1 MSTYNINYNFERCT
15 DKGSDKTFVNDGSMW
30 CHVKAEAV
38 NGCTFKEEDTD
49 CKIEMFY
56 NNRWMPIYMN
66 LKKVTPDE
74 DQLILNG
81 EKSGIT
87 SDGTFLHISFAF
99 TSRYMGDAD
108 CYVKASLGTPKPV
121 PTLNVT
127 NNVAHTTYK
136 KRTSGSNTVITL
148 ICDTGYTFDGVPTV
162 TYGGDPDDPFAEA
175 STADMTV
182 SGDIATFSLA
192 TDSYGG
198 SATLNGNTKPK
209 PVKPVSVTNNVS
221 HTTYKTEVQGINTK
235 ITLTCDGGYTFEG
248 VPRITYGQSEHAYM
262 TVSGNV
268 ATFTLATVSYNGVAI
283 LEGKTKTV
291 VVINNVAH
299 TTYKK
304 EVQGKNTVITLTC
317 DDGYTFDG
325 VPRITYGQSV
335 HTDMTVS
342 GNVATFSLA
351 TDSYGGSCILEGK
364 TRAVAPPV
372 QPVSV
377 TNNVAHTTYQKEVQ
391 GDNTVITLTCDSGYT
406 FDGTPTVTY
415 GADPE
420 DPFAEGTTEN
430 MTVSG
435 NVATFTLAT
444 ASYGGFAKLDG
455 NTKEVIPEL
464 QNNISGATYTTEE
477 DPFTEVT
484 TVTITCNDGLV
495 FDGVPTVKYVKTS
508 GQQTILAATLNETNT
523 VATAEISDLKYI
535 VSLDGNTKTK
545 PVVPTEPTV
554 TNNVPDSTESHT
566 ADGHSVTVNL
576 SSNNVMLNVSCAYVA
591 TDGSSKNVP
600 VTVKV
605 VVKPL
610 VDSSNVTSNASVTL
624 PDVDFNSPVV
634 ISGESKKALRIDY
647 YLSGCSTATQ
657 PTYCFVGEPIT
668 FTLNADS
675 GNEFDEPDK
684 CKLIG
689 YSVFAPVY
697 TSPMEISEDK
707 LTATG
712 TITPTVGTSQRD
724 DFYIEVHGVANPQS
738 TPTKKYGFI
747 NAYVLNE
754 KNLEDFANAR
764 FVPYTGEVG
773 STKEDPISYDLGD
786 YINRVKRFFFQVDKG
801 SSSKL
806 MCGNFMVDTTVYNLT
821 SDSKVLSFGSV
832 EIPNVTQSTADYDT
846 ELNMF
851 VPFIGLESLP
861 VDLIGHTVSLEL
873 RVNLLGGGGVY
884 VMTCDDR
891 IVWTKEVEPCSD
903 VLFRTQKQQIQVIG
917 GSKFDSTYLM
927 GLTPYIVLQK
937 KTITSTGVE
946 TPSSRLTK
954 VKDVSGF
961 TKMVNV
967 KFADTTN
974 MLTDD
979 VNTIINILRN
989 GFTL

>member
-1 MSTYNINYNFERCT
+1 MAATYNINYTFERCT
-15 DKGSDKTFVNDGSMW
+15 DAGSDKTYYNDGQTW
-30 CHVKAEAV
+30 CHIKAEAV
-38 NGCTFKEEDTD
+38 NGCTFVENDSA
-49 CKIEMFY
+49 CRIEMFY
-56 NNRWMPIYMN
+56 NDRWVSVYMN
-66 LKKVTPDE
+66 LTKVSPEE
-74 DQLILNG
+74 DQLVING

-87 SDGTFLHISFAF
+87 SDGTFLHRRFSFP
-99 TSRYMGDAD
+99 SGYNGNAD
-108 CYVKASLGTPKPV
+108 CYVKASGGSPAPV

-136 KRTSGSNTVITL
+136 TKTSGS
-148 ICDTGYTFDGVPTV
+148 
-162 TYGGDPDDPFAEA
+162 
-175 STADMTV
+175 
-182 SGDIATFSLA
+182 
-192 TDSYGG
+192 
-198 SATLNGNTKPK
+198 
-209 PVKPVSVTNNVS
+209 
-221 HTTYKTEVQGINTK
+221 
-235 ITLTCDGGYTFEG
+235 
-248 VPRITYGQSEHAYM
+248 
-262 TVSGNV
+262 
-268 ATFTLATVSYNGVAI
+268 
-283 LEGKTKTV
+283 
-291 VVINNVAH
+291 
-299 TTYKK
+299 
-304 EVQGKNTVITLTC
+304 NTVITLTC
-317 DDGYTFDG
+317 DDGFTFDG
-325 VPRITYGQSV
+325 V
-335 HTDMTVS
+335 
-342 GNVATFSLA
+342 
-351 TDSYGGSCILEGK
+351 
-364 TRAVAPPV
+364 
-372 QPVSV
+372 
-377 TNNVAHTTYQKEVQ
+377 
-391 GDNTVITLTCDSGYT
+391 
-406 FDGTPTVTY
+406 PTVTY

-420 DPFAEGTTEN
+420 DPFADSTTEN
-430 MTVSG
+430 MHVSG
-435 NVATFTLAT
+435 NIATFSLAT
-444 ASYGGFAKLDG
+444 DSYGGYATLNG
-455 NTKEVIPEL
+455 NTKEVIPEP
-464 QNNISGATYTTEE
+464 QNNISGTTYTAEQ
-477 DPFTEVT
+477 DPFTEST

-495 FDGVPTVKYVKTS
+495 FDGVPTVKYVNTT
-508 GQQTILAATLNETNT
+508 GQQTTVSTTVNETNT
-523 VATAEISDLKYI
+523 VATAEISDLRYI

-545 PVVPTEPTV
+545 PVAPTEPTV

-566 ADGHSVTVNL
+566 VDGHSVTVNL
-576 SSNNVMLNVSCAYVA
+576 SSSKVMLNVSCAYVA

-600 VTVKV
+600 VTVNV
-605 VVKPL
+605 VVNE
-610 VDSSNVTSNASVTL
+610 VADQNNVSSNASVTL

-634 ISGESKKALRIDY
+634 ISGESKQAMRIDY
-647 YLSGCSTATQ
+647 NLSGCTPVAQ
-657 PTYCFVGEPIT
+657 PRYCFVGEPLTI
-668 FTLNADS
+668 TLNADS
-675 GNEFDEPDK
+675 GNVFDEPDK
-684 CKLIG
+684 CKITG
-689 YSVFAPVY
+689 YSTFAPQYIV
-697 TSPMEISEDK
+697 PMTISEDK

-712 TITPTVGTSQRD
+712 TITPTVGSSDRD
-724 DFYIEVHGVANPQS
+724 DWYIIVDGVAHPQS

-754 KNLEDFANAR
+754 KNLEDFATAR
-764 FVPYTGEVG
+764 FVQYTGDIG

-806 MCGNFMVDTTVYNLT
+806 MCGNFMVDTTVYNLA

-846 ELNMF
+846 ELNLF

-861 VDLIGHTVSLEL
+861 VDLIGSTVSLEL

-946 TPSSRLTK
+946 TASSRLTK

>member
-1 MSTYNINYNFERCT
+1 MASTYNINYNFERCT
-15 DKGSDKTFVNDGSMW
+15 DKGSDKTFYTDGATW

-38 NGCTFKEEDTD
+38 NGCTFVEEDAA
-49 CKIEMFY
+49 CRIELFY
-56 NNRWMPIYMN
+56 NDRWVTVYMN

-74 DQLILNG
+74 DQLIING

-87 SDGTFLHISFAF
+87 SDGTFLHRRF
-99 TSRYMGDAD
+99 TFPDGYRGDAD
-108 CYVKASLGTPKPV
+108 CYVKASGGSPAPV

-136 KRTSGSNTVITL
+136 TKTSGS
-148 ICDTGYTFDGVPTV
+148 
-162 TYGGDPDDPFAEA
+162 
-175 STADMTV
+175 
-182 SGDIATFSLA
+182 
-192 TDSYGG
+192 
-198 SATLNGNTKPK
+198 
-209 PVKPVSVTNNVS
+209 
-221 HTTYKTEVQGINTK
+221 
-235 ITLTCDGGYTFEG
+235 
-248 VPRITYGQSEHAYM
+248 
-262 TVSGNV
+262 
-268 ATFTLATVSYNGVAI
+268 
-283 LEGKTKTV
+283 
-291 VVINNVAH
+291 
-299 TTYKK
+299 
-304 EVQGKNTVITLTC
+304 NTVITLTC
-317 DDGYTFDG
+317 DDGFNFDG
-325 VPRITYGQSV
+325 V
-335 HTDMTVS
+335 
-342 GNVATFSLA
+342 
-351 TDSYGGSCILEGK
+351 
-364 TRAVAPPV
+364 
-372 QPVSV
+372 
-377 TNNVAHTTYQKEVQ
+377 
-391 GDNTVITLTCDSGYT
+391 
-406 FDGTPTVTY
+406 PTVTY

-420 DPFAEGTTEN
+420 DPFSEGTTEN

-444 ASYGGFAKLDG
+444 ASYGGYATLDG
-455 NTKEVIPEL
+455 RTKEVIPEP
-464 QNNISGATYTTEE
+464 QNNISGTTYTAEQ
-477 DPFTEVT
+477 DPFTEST

-495 FDGVPTVKYVKTS
+495 FDGVPTVKYVNTS
-508 GQQTILAATLNETNT
+508 GQQTTVSTTVNETNT

-545 PVVPTEPTV
+545 PVAPTEPTV
-554 TNNVPDSTESHT
+554 NNNVPDSTESHT
-566 ADGHSVTVNL
+566 VDGHSVTVNL
-576 SSNNVMLNVSCAYVA
+576 SSSKVMLNVSCAYVS
-591 TDGSSKNVP
+591 TDGSSKNAP
-600 VTVKV
+600 VTVNV
-605 VVKPL
+605 VVDEVK
-610 VDSSNVTSNASVTL
+610 DQNNVTSNASVTL

-634 ISGESKKALRIDY
+634 ISGESKQAMRIDY
-647 YLSGCSTATQ
+647 NLSGCTPVAQ
-657 PTYCFVGEPIT
+657 PTYCFVGEPLTI
-668 FTLNADS
+668 TLNADS
-675 GNEFDEPDK
+675 GNVFDEPDK
-684 CKLIG
+684 CKITG
-689 YSVFAPVY
+689 YSTFAPLYIV
-697 TSPMEISEDK
+697 PMTISDDK

-712 TITPTVGTSQRD
+712 TITPTVGSADRD
-724 DFYIEVHGVANPQS
+724 DWYIIVDGVAHPQS

-754 KNLEDFANAR
+754 KNLEDFATAR
-764 FVPYTGEVG
+764 FVQYTGDVG

-806 MCGNFMVDTTVYNLT
+806 MCGNFMVDTTVYNLA

-846 ELNMF
+846 ELSLF

-861 VDLIGHTVSLEL
+861 VDLIGSTVSLEL

-946 TPSSRLTK
+946 TASSRLTK

>member
-1 MSTYNINYNFERCT
+1 MATYNINYTFERCT
-15 DKGSDKTFVNDGSMW
+15 DSGSDKTFENDGSTR
-30 CHVKAEAV
+30 CHIKAEAV
-38 NGCTFKEEDTD
+38 NGCFFVENDAA
-49 CKIEMFY
+49 CKIDMFY
-56 NNRWMPIYMN
+56 NDRWMSIYMN
-66 LKKVTPDE
+66 LSKVSPEE
-74 DQLILNG
+74 DQLVRNG

-87 SDGTFLHISFAF
+87 SDGTFLSRRFSFPNDY
-99 TSRYMGDAD
+99 TGDAD
-108 CYVKASLGTPKPV
+108 CYVKASGGTPTPV

-136 KRTSGSNTVITL
+136 TKTSGSNTVITL
-148 ICDTGYTFDGVPTV
+148 TCDDGFTFDGVPTV
-162 TYGGDPDDPFAEA
+162 TYGDDTDDPFAE
-175 STADMTV
+175 
-182 SGDIATFSLA
+182 G
-192 TDSYGG
+192 
-198 SATLNGNTKPK
+198 
-209 PVKPVSVTNNVS
+209 
-221 HTTYKTEVQGINTK
+221 TTEN
-235 ITLTCDGGYTFEG
+235 
-248 VPRITYGQSEHAYM
+248 M

-268 ATFTLATVSYNGVAI
+268 ATFTLATA
-283 LEGKTKTV
+283 
-291 VVINNVAH
+291 
-299 TTYKK
+299 
-304 EVQGKNTVITLTC
+304 
-317 DDGYTFDG
+317 
-325 VPRITYGQSV
+325 
-335 HTDMTVS
+335 
-342 GNVATFSLA
+342 
-351 TDSYGGSCILEGK
+351 SYGGSATLDGNTK
-364 TRAVAPPV
+364 AVAPPV

-391 GDNTVITLTCDSGYT
+391 GDNTEITLTCDSGYT

-420 DPFAEGTTEN
+420 DPFSDVTTAN

-455 NTKEVIPEL
+455 NTKEVIPE
-464 QNNISGATYTTEE
+464 
-477 DPFTEVT
+477 
-484 TVTITCNDGLV
+484 
-495 FDGVPTVKYVKTS
+495 
-508 GQQTILAATLNETNT
+508 
-523 VATAEISDLKYI
+523 
-535 VSLDGNTKTK
+535 
-545 PVVPTEPTV
+545 PVEPTEPTV

-566 ADGHSVTVNL
+566 VDGHSVTVNL
-576 SSNNVMLNVSCAYVA
+576 SSKKVMLNVSCAYVA

-600 VTVKV
+600 VTVNV
-605 VVKPL
+605 VVDDIK
-610 VDSSNVTSNASVTL
+610 DTDNVSSNASVVL
-624 PDVDFNSPVV
+624 PDVDFNTPVV
-634 ISGESKKALRIDY
+634 ITGESKKAMRIDY
-647 YLSGCSTATQ
+647 TLSGCTPVAQ
-657 PTYCFVGEPIT
+657 PTYCFVGEPLTI
-668 FTLNADS
+668 TLNADS
-675 GNEFDEPDK
+675 GNIFDEPDK
-684 CKLIG
+684 CKLTG
-689 YSVFAPVY
+689 YSTFAPPYIV
-697 TSPMEISEDK
+697 PMTIGEDK

-712 TITPTVGTSQRD
+712 TITPTVGSADRD
-724 DFYIEVHGVANPQS
+724 DWYIIVDGVANPQS
-738 TPTKKYGFI
+738 ILTKKYGFI

-754 KNLEDFANAR
+754 QNLEDFATAR
-764 FVPYTGEVG
+764 FVPYTGDVG

-806 MCGNFMVDTTVYNLT
+806 MCGNFMVDTTVYNLA
-821 SDSKVLSFGSV
+821 SDSKVISFGSV

-846 ELNMF
+846 ELNLF

-861 VDLIGHTVSLEL
+861 VDLIGHTVALEM

-891 IVWTKEVEPCSD
+891 IVWTKEVEPCTD
-903 VLFRTQKQQIQVIG
+903 VLFRTQKQEIQVLG

-946 TPSSRLTK
+946 TASSRLTK

>member
-1 MSTYNINYNFERCT
+1 MAATYNINYTFERCT
-15 DKGSDKTFVNDGSMW
+15 DRGSDKTYYNDGKTW

-38 NGCTFKEEDTD
+38 NGCTFVENDSA

-56 NNRWMPIYMN
+56 NDRWVTIYMN
-66 LKKVTPDE
+66 LTKVSPDE
-74 DQLILNG
+74 DQLVLNG

-87 SDGTFLHISFAF
+87 SDGTFLHRRFSFPSGY
-99 TSRYMGDAD
+99 TGTAD
-108 CYVKASLGTPKPV
+108 CYVKASGGSPAPV

-136 KRTSGSNTVITL
+136 TKTSGSNTVITL
-148 ICDTGYTFDGVPTV
+148 TCDDGFTFDGVPTV

-182 SGDIATFSLA
+182 SG
-192 TDSYGG
+192 
-198 SATLNGNTKPK
+198 
-209 PVKPVSVTNNVS
+209 
-221 HTTYKTEVQGINTK
+221 
-235 ITLTCDGGYTFEG
+235 
-248 VPRITYGQSEHAYM
+248 
-262 TVSGNV
+262 
-268 ATFTLATVSYNGVAI
+268 
-283 LEGKTKTV
+283 
-291 VVINNVAH
+291 
-299 TTYKK
+299 
-304 EVQGKNTVITLTC
+304 
-317 DDGYTFDG
+317 
-325 VPRITYGQSV
+325 
-335 HTDMTVS
+335 
-342 GNVATFSLA
+342 NVATFSLA
-351 TDSYGGSCILEGK
+351 TASYGGSATLDGNTK
-364 TRAVAPPV
+364 AVAPPV

-391 GDNTVITLTCDSGYT
+391 GENTVITLTCDSGYT

-420 DPFAEGTTEN
+420 DPFSEGTTEN

-435 NVATFTLAT
+435 NVATFSLAT
-444 ASYGGFAKLDG
+444 ASYGGFATLSG
-455 NTKEVIPEL
+455 NTKEVIPEP
-464 QNNISGATYTTEE
+464 QNNITGTTYTSEE
-477 DPFTEVT
+477 DPFSEIT

-495 FDGVPTVKYVKTS
+495 FDGVPTVTYVNTS
-508 GQQTILAATLNETNT
+508 GQQTTVSTTVNDTNT

-535 VSLDGNTKTK
+535 VSLDGQTKTK
-545 PVVPTEPTV
+545 PVAPTEPTV

-566 ADGHSVTVNL
+566 VDGHSVTVNL
-576 SSNNVMLNVSCAYVA
+576 SSNKVMLNVSCAYVS
-591 TDGSSKNVP
+591 TGGESKNVP
-600 VTVKV
+600 VTVNV
-605 VVKPL
+605 VVDE
-610 VDSSNVTSNASVTL
+610 VADQNNVSSNASVTL

-634 ISGESKKALRIDY
+634 ISGESKQAMRIDY
-647 YLSGCSTATQ
+647 SLSGCTPVAQ
-657 PTYCFVGEPIT
+657 PTYCFVGEPLTI
-668 FTLNADS
+668 TLNADS
-675 GNEFDEPDK
+675 GNQFDEPDK
-684 CKLIG
+684 CKITG
-689 YSVFAPVY
+689 YSTFAPLFIV
-697 TSPMEISEDK
+697 PMTISDDK

-712 TITPTVGTSQRD
+712 TITPTVGSADRD
-724 DFYIEVHGVANPQS
+724 DWYIIVEGVANPQS
-738 TPTKKYGFI
+738 TPTKKYGLI

-754 KNLEDFANAR
+754 KNLEDFATAR
-764 FVPYTGEVG
+764 FVQYTGDVG

-786 YINRVKRFFFQVDKG
+786 YINRVKRFFFQVAKG
-801 SSSKL
+801 STSKL
-806 MCGNFMVDTTVYNLT
+806 MCGNFMVDTTVYNLD
-821 SDSKVLSFGSV
+821 SDTQVLSFGSV

-946 TPSSRLTK
+946 TASSRLTK

>member
-1 MSTYNINYNFERCT
+1 MATYNISYTFERCT
-15 DKGSDKTFVNDGSMW
+15 DVGSDKTFENDGSTW
-30 CHVKAEAV
+30 CHIKAEAV
-38 NGCTFKEEDTD
+38 NGCFFVENDAA
-49 CKIEMFY
+49 CKMDLY
-56 NNRWMPIYMN
+56 YKDRWMSVYMN
-66 LKKVTPDE
+66 LTKVSPEE
-74 DQLILNG
+74 DQLVRNG

-87 SDGTFLHISFAF
+87 SDGTFLHRRF
-99 TSRYMGDAD
+99 TFPNSYTGDAE
-108 CYVKASLGTPKPV
+108 CYVKASGGTPAPV

-136 KRTSGSNTVITL
+136 TKTSGSDTVITL
-148 ICDTGYTFDGVPTV
+148 TCDDGFTFDGVPTV
-162 TYGGDPDDPFAEA
+162 TYGGDPDDPFAE
-175 STADMTV
+175 STTA
-182 SGDIATFSLA
+182 
-192 TDSYGG
+192 
-198 SATLNGNTKPK
+198 N
-209 PVKPVSVTNNVS
+209 
-221 HTTYKTEVQGINTK
+221 
-235 ITLTCDGGYTFEG
+235 
-248 VPRITYGQSEHAYM
+248 
-262 TVSGNV
+262 
-268 ATFTLATVSYNGVAI
+268 
-283 LEGKTKTV
+283 
-291 VVINNVAH
+291 
-299 TTYKK
+299 
-304 EVQGKNTVITLTC
+304 
-317 DDGYTFDG
+317 
-325 VPRITYGQSV
+325 
-335 HTDMTVS
+335 MTVS

-351 TDSYGGSCILEGK
+351 TASYGGSATLNGNTK
-364 TRAVAPPV
+364 AVAPPV

-420 DPFAEGTTEN
+420 DPFSEGTTAN

-444 ASYGGFAKLDG
+444 ASYGGFATLGGK
-455 NTKEVIPEL
+455 TKEVIPEP
-464 QNNISGATYTTEE
+464 QNNITGTTYTAEA
-477 DPFTEVT
+477 DPFAETT

-495 FDGVPTVKYVKTS
+495 FDGVPTITYVNTT
-508 GQQTILAATLNETNT
+508 GQQTVATTVNETNT
-523 VATAEISDLKYI
+523 VATAEITDLKYI

-545 PVVPTEPTV
+545 PVAPTEPTV
-554 TNNVPDSTESHT
+554 TNNVPDSTEAHT
-566 ADGHSVTVNL
+566 VDGHSVTVNL
-576 SSNNVMLNVSCAYVA
+576 SSNNVMLNVSCAYVG

-600 VTVKV
+600 VTVNV
-605 VVKPL
+605 VVDDIK
-610 VDSSNVTSNASVTL
+610 DTDNVTSNASVVL
-624 PDVDFNSPVV
+624 PDVDFNSPIV
-634 ISGESKKALRIDY
+634 ITGESKKAIRIDY
-647 YLSGCSTATQ
+647 TLTGCTPVAQ
-657 PTYCFVGEPIT
+657 PTYCFVGEPLTIT
-668 FTLNADS
+668 LGADS
-675 GNEFDEPDK
+675 GNQFDEPDK
-684 CKLIG
+684 CKLTG
-689 YSVFAPVY
+689 YSQFATPYIV
-697 TSPMEISEDK
+697 PMTISEDK

-712 TITPTVGTSQRD
+712 TITPTVGSADRD
-724 DFYIEVHGVANPQS
+724 DWYIIVEGVANPQS

-754 KNLEDFANAR
+754 KNLEDFATAR
-764 FVPYTGEVG
+764 FVQYTGDVG

-806 MCGNFMVDTTVYNLT
+806 MCGNFMVDTTVFNLA
-821 SDSKVLSFGSV
+821 SDSKVISFGSV

-846 ELNMF
+846 DLNIF
-851 VPFIGLESLP
+851 VPFIGLETLP
-861 VDLIGHTVSLEL
+861 VDLIGCTVALEM

-891 IVWTKEVEPCSD
+891 IVWTKEVEPCTD
-903 VLFRTQKQQIQVIG
+903 VLFRTQKQEIQVLG

-946 TPSSRLTK
+946 TASSRLTK

-974 MLTDD
+974 MLSDD

>member
-1 MSTYNINYNFERCT
+1 MAATYNINYTFERCT
-15 DKGSDKTFVNDGSMW
+15 DKGSDKTFYNDGATW
-30 CHVKAEAV
+30 CHIKAEAV
-38 NGCTFKEEDTD
+38 NGCTFVENDSA
-49 CKIEMFY
+49 CRMEMFY
-56 NNRWMPIYMN
+56 NDRWVSVYMN
-66 LKKVTPDE
+66 LTKVSPEE
-74 DQLILNG
+74 DQLVING

-87 SDGTFLHISFAF
+87 SDGTFLHRRFSFPSGY
-99 TSRYMGDAD
+99 TGPAD
-108 CYVKASLGTPKPV
+108 CYVKASGGSPAPV
-121 PTLNVT
+121 PTLSVT

-136 KRTSGSNTVITL
+136 TKTSGS
-148 ICDTGYTFDGVPTV
+148 
-162 TYGGDPDDPFAEA
+162 
-175 STADMTV
+175 
-182 SGDIATFSLA
+182 
-192 TDSYGG
+192 
-198 SATLNGNTKPK
+198 
-209 PVKPVSVTNNVS
+209 
-221 HTTYKTEVQGINTK
+221 
-235 ITLTCDGGYTFEG
+235 
-248 VPRITYGQSEHAYM
+248 
-262 TVSGNV
+262 
-268 ATFTLATVSYNGVAI
+268 
-283 LEGKTKTV
+283 
-291 VVINNVAH
+291 
-299 TTYKK
+299 
-304 EVQGKNTVITLTC
+304 NTVITLTC
-317 DDGYTFDG
+317 DDGFTFDG
-325 VPRITYGQSV
+325 V
-335 HTDMTVS
+335 
-342 GNVATFSLA
+342 
-351 TDSYGGSCILEGK
+351 
-364 TRAVAPPV
+364 
-372 QPVSV
+372 
-377 TNNVAHTTYQKEVQ
+377 
-391 GDNTVITLTCDSGYT
+391 
-406 FDGTPTVTY
+406 PTVTY

-420 DPFAEGTTEN
+420 DPFSEGTTEN

-444 ASYGGFAKLDG
+444 ASYGGYATLDG
-455 NTKEVIPEL
+455 RTKEVIPEP
-464 QNNISGATYTTEE
+464 QNNITGATYTTEE
-477 DPFTEVT
+477 DPFSEST

-495 FDGVPTVKYVKTS
+495 FDGVPTITYVNTS
-508 GQQTILAATLNETNT
+508 GQQTTVSTTVNGENT
-523 VATAEISDLKYI
+523 VATAEISDLRYI

-545 PVVPTEPTV
+545 PVAPTEPTV

-566 ADGHSVTVNL
+566 VNGHSVTVNL
-576 SSNNVMLNVSCAYVA
+576 SSTKVMLNVSCAYVA

-600 VTVKV
+600 VTVNV
-605 VVKPL
+605 VVDEVK
-610 VDSSNVTSNASVTL
+610 DQNNVSSNASVTL

-634 ISGESKKALRIDY
+634 ISGESKQAMRIDY
-647 YLSGCSTATQ
+647 NLSGCTPVAQ
-657 PTYCFVGEPIT
+657 PTYCFVGEPLTI
-668 FTLNADS
+668 TLNADS
-675 GNEFDEPDK
+675 GNVFDEPDK
-684 CKLIG
+684 CKITG
-689 YSVFAPVY
+689 YSTF
-697 TSPMEISEDK
+697 SPLYIVPMTISEDK

-712 TITPTVGTSQRD
+712 TITPTVGSADRD
-724 DFYIEVHGVANPQS
+724 DWYIIVEGVANPQS

-754 KNLEDFANAR
+754 KNLEDFATAR
-764 FVPYTGEVG
+764 FVQYTGDVG

-806 MCGNFMVDTTVYNLT
+806 MCGNFMVDTTVYNLA

-846 ELNMF
+846 ELNLF

-861 VDLIGHTVSLEL
+861 VDLIGSTVSLEL

-946 TPSSRLTK
+946 TASSRLTK

>member
-1 MSTYNINYNFERCT
+1 MASTYNINYNFERCT
-15 DKGSDKTFVNDGSMW
+15 DKGSDKTYYNDGQTW
-30 CHVKAEAV
+30 CHIKAEAV
-38 NGCTFKEEDTD
+38 NGCTFVENDSA
-49 CKIEMFY
+49 CKIEMYY
-56 NNRWMPIYMN
+56 NDRWVSVYMN
-66 LKKVTPDE
+66 LTKVSPEE
-74 DQLILNG
+74 DQLVING

-87 SDGTFLHISFAF
+87 SDGTFLHRRFSFP
-99 TSRYMGDAD
+99 SGYMGDAD
-108 CYVKASLGTPKPV
+108 CYVKASGGSPAPV

-136 KRTSGSNTVITL
+136 TKTSGS
-148 ICDTGYTFDGVPTV
+148 
-162 TYGGDPDDPFAEA
+162 
-175 STADMTV
+175 
-182 SGDIATFSLA
+182 
-192 TDSYGG
+192 
-198 SATLNGNTKPK
+198 
-209 PVKPVSVTNNVS
+209 
-221 HTTYKTEVQGINTK
+221 
-235 ITLTCDGGYTFEG
+235 
-248 VPRITYGQSEHAYM
+248 
-262 TVSGNV
+262 
-268 ATFTLATVSYNGVAI
+268 
-283 LEGKTKTV
+283 
-291 VVINNVAH
+291 
-299 TTYKK
+299 
-304 EVQGKNTVITLTC
+304 NTVITLTC
-317 DDGYTFDG
+317 DDGFTFDG
-325 VPRITYGQSV
+325 V
-335 HTDMTVS
+335 
-342 GNVATFSLA
+342 
-351 TDSYGGSCILEGK
+351 
-364 TRAVAPPV
+364 
-372 QPVSV
+372 
-377 TNNVAHTTYQKEVQ
+377 
-391 GDNTVITLTCDSGYT
+391 
-406 FDGTPTVTY
+406 PTVTY

-420 DPFAEGTTEN
+420 DPFSEGTTEN

-444 ASYGGFAKLDG
+444 ASYGGFATLG
-455 NTKEVIPEL
+455 GRTKEVIPEP
-464 QNNISGATYTTEE
+464 QNNISGATYTSEE
-477 DPFTEVT
+477 DPFTEST

-495 FDGVPTVKYVKTS
+495 FDGVPTVTYVNTS
-508 GQQTILAATLNETNT
+508 GQQTVVSTTVNGDNT

-535 VSLDGNTKTK
+535 VSLDGQTKTK
-545 PVVPTEPTV
+545 PVAPTEPTV

-566 ADGHSVTVNL
+566 VDGHSVTVNL
-576 SSNNVMLNVSCAYVA
+576 SSSKVMLNVSCAYVS

-600 VTVKV
+600 VTVNV
-605 VVKPL
+605 VVDEVK
-610 VDSSNVTSNASVTL
+610 DQNNVSSNASVTL

-634 ISGESKKALRIDY
+634 ISGESKQAMRIDY
-647 YLSGCSTATQ
+647 NLSGCTPVAQ
-657 PTYCFVGEPIT
+657 PTYCFVGEPLTI
-668 FTLNADS
+668 TLNADS
-675 GNEFDEPDK
+675 GNIFDEPDK
-684 CKLIG
+684 CKITG
-689 YSVFAPVY
+689 YSTFAPLYIV
-697 TSPMEISEDK
+697 PMTISEDK

-712 TITPTVGTSQRD
+712 TITPTVGSADRD
-724 DFYIEVHGVANPQS
+724 DWYIIVEGVAHPQS

-754 KNLEDFANAR
+754 KNLEDFATAR
-764 FVPYTGEVG
+764 FVQYTGDVG

-806 MCGNFMVDTTVYNLT
+806 MCGNFMVDTTVYNLA

-846 ELNMF
+846 ELNLF

-861 VDLIGHTVSLEL
+861 VDLIGSTVSLEL

-946 TPSSRLTK
+946 TASSRLTK

>member
-1 MSTYNINYNFERCT
+1 MSTYNINYTFERCT
-15 DKGSDKTFVNDGSMW
+15 DVNSDKTYVNDGATW

-38 NGCTFKEEDTD
+38 NGCLFKEEDPE
-49 CKIEMFY
+49 CKIQMFY
-56 NNRWMPIYMN
+56 NDRWVTIYMN

-74 DQLILNG
+74 DSLIING

-87 SDGTFLHISFAF
+87 SDGTFLHRRF
-99 TSRYMGDAD
+99 TFPSGYMGDAD
-108 CYVKASLGTPKPV
+108 CYVKASLGTPAPV

-136 KRTSGSNTVITL
+136 TKTSGS
-148 ICDTGYTFDGVPTV
+148 
-162 TYGGDPDDPFAEA
+162 
-175 STADMTV
+175 
-182 SGDIATFSLA
+182 
-192 TDSYGG
+192 
-198 SATLNGNTKPK
+198 
-209 PVKPVSVTNNVS
+209 
-221 HTTYKTEVQGINTK
+221 
-235 ITLTCDGGYTFEG
+235 
-248 VPRITYGQSEHAYM
+248 
-262 TVSGNV
+262 
-268 ATFTLATVSYNGVAI
+268 
-283 LEGKTKTV
+283 
-291 VVINNVAH
+291 
-299 TTYKK
+299 
-304 EVQGKNTVITLTC
+304 NTVITLTC
-317 DDGYTFDG
+317 DDGFTFDG
-325 VPRITYGQSV
+325 V
-335 HTDMTVS
+335 
-342 GNVATFSLA
+342 
-351 TDSYGGSCILEGK
+351 
-364 TRAVAPPV
+364 
-372 QPVSV
+372 
-377 TNNVAHTTYQKEVQ
+377 
-391 GDNTVITLTCDSGYT
+391 
-406 FDGTPTVTY
+406 PTVTY

-420 DPFAEGTTEN
+420 DPFSEGTTEN

-444 ASYGGFAKLDG
+444 ASYGGSATLSG
-455 NTKEVIPEL
+455 RTKEVIPEP

-477 DPFTEVT
+477 DPFTEST

-495 FDGVPTVKYVKTS
+495 FDGVPTVTYVNAS
-508 GQQTILAATLNETNT
+508 GQQTTVSTTVNGENT

-545 PVVPTEPTV
+545 PVAPTEPTV

-566 ADGHSVTVNL
+566 VDGHSVTVNL
-576 SSNNVMLNVSCAYVA
+576 SSSKVMLNVSCAYVA

-600 VTVKV
+600 VTVNV
-605 VVKPL
+605 VVDEVK
-610 VDSSNVTSNASVTL
+610 DQNNVSSNASVTL

-634 ISGESKKALRIDY
+634 ISGESKQAMRIDY
-647 YLSGCSTATQ
+647 SLSGCTPVAQ
-657 PTYCFVGEPIT
+657 PTYCFVGEPLTI
-668 FTLNADS
+668 TLNADS
-675 GNEFDEPDK
+675 GNVFDEPDK
-684 CKLIG
+684 CKLTG
-689 YSVFAPVY
+689 YSTFAPLFIV
-697 TSPMEISEDK
+697 PMTISEDK

-712 TITPTVGTSQRD
+712 TITPTVGSADRD
-724 DFYIEVHGVANPQS
+724 DWYIIVDGVAHPQS

-754 KNLEDFANAR
+754 KNLEDFATAR
-764 FVPYTGEVG
+764 FVQYTGDVG

-806 MCGNFMVDTTVYNLT
+806 MCGNFMVDTTVYNLA

-846 ELNMF
+846 ELNLF

-861 VDLIGHTVSLEL
+861 VDLIGSTVSLEL

-946 TPSSRLTK
+946 TASSRLTK

>member
-1 MSTYNINYNFERCT
+1 MSTYNINTTFERCT
-15 DKGSDKTFVNDGSMW
+15 DRGSDKTFVNDGSTW
-30 CHVKAEAV
+30 CHIKAEAV
-38 NGCTFKEEDTD
+38 NGCTFVENDAA
-49 CKIEMFY
+49 CKIELFY
-56 NNRWMPIYMN
+56 NDRWMTIYMN
-66 LKKVTPDE
+66 LTKVTPDE
-74 DQLILNG
+74 DQLVING

-87 SDGTFLHISFAF
+87 SDGTFLHRRFSFPNGY
-99 TSRYMGDAD
+99 RGDAD
-108 CYVKASLGTPKPV
+108 CYVKASGGSPAPV

-136 KRTSGSNTVITL
+136 TKTSGS
-148 ICDTGYTFDGVPTV
+148 
-162 TYGGDPDDPFAEA
+162 
-175 STADMTV
+175 
-182 SGDIATFSLA
+182 
-192 TDSYGG
+192 
-198 SATLNGNTKPK
+198 
-209 PVKPVSVTNNVS
+209 
-221 HTTYKTEVQGINTK
+221 
-235 ITLTCDGGYTFEG
+235 
-248 VPRITYGQSEHAYM
+248 
-262 TVSGNV
+262 
-268 ATFTLATVSYNGVAI
+268 
-283 LEGKTKTV
+283 
-291 VVINNVAH
+291 
-299 TTYKK
+299 
-304 EVQGKNTVITLTC
+304 NTVITLTC
-317 DDGYTFDG
+317 DDGFNFDG
-325 VPRITYGQSV
+325 V
-335 HTDMTVS
+335 
-342 GNVATFSLA
+342 
-351 TDSYGGSCILEGK
+351 
-364 TRAVAPPV
+364 
-372 QPVSV
+372 
-377 TNNVAHTTYQKEVQ
+377 
-391 GDNTVITLTCDSGYT
+391 
-406 FDGTPTVTY
+406 PTVTY

-420 DPFAEGTTEN
+420 DPFSEGTTEN

-435 NVATFTLAT
+435 NVATFSLAT
-444 ASYGGFAKLDG
+444 ASYGDYATLDG
-455 NTKEVIPEL
+455 RTKEVIPEP
-464 QNNISGATYTTEE
+464 QNNISGTTYETEK
-477 DPFTEVT
+477 DPFEEST

-495 FDGVPTVKYVKTS
+495 FDGVPTVKYVNAS
-508 GQQTILAATLNETNT
+508 GQQTTVSTTVNDTNT

-535 VSLDGNTKTK
+535 VSLDGQTKTK
-545 PVVPTEPTV
+545 PVAPTEPTV

-566 ADGHSVTVNL
+566 VDGHSVTVNL
-576 SSNNVMLNVSCAYVA
+576 TSNKVMLNVSCAYVA

-600 VTVKV
+600 VTVNV
-605 VVKPL
+605 VVDEIK
-610 VDSSNVTSNASVTL
+610 DTDNVSSNASVTL

-634 ISGESKKALRIDY
+634 ISGESKKAMRIDY
-647 YLSGCSTATQ
+647 YLSGCTPVAQ
-657 PTYCFVGEPIT
+657 PTYCFVGEPLTI
-668 FTLNADS
+668 TLNADS
-675 GNEFDEPDK
+675 GNIFNEPDK
-684 CKLIG
+684 CELIG

-697 TSPMEISEDK
+697 TAPMTISEDK

-712 TITPTVGTSQRD
+712 TITPTVGSADRN
-724 DFYIEVHGVANPQS
+724 DFYIEVHGVANPQT

-754 KNLEDFANAR
+754 KNLEDFATAR
-764 FVPYTGEVG
+764 FVPYTGDVG

-806 MCGNFMVDTTVYNLT
+806 MCGNFMVDTTVYNLA

-832 EIPNVTQSTADYDT
+832 EIPNVTQSAADYDT
-846 ELNMF
+846 ELSLF
-851 VPFIGLESLP
+851 VPFIGIESLP

-917 GSKFDSTYLM
+917 SSKFDSTYLM

-946 TPSSRLTK
+946 TASSRLTK

>member
-1 MSTYNINYNFERCT
+1 MASTYNINYNFERCT
-15 DKGSDKTFVNDGSMW
+15 DAGSDKTYYNDGATW
-30 CHVKAEAV
+30 CHIKAEAV
-38 NGCTFKEEDTD
+38 NGCTFVENDSA
-49 CKIEMFY
+49 CKFEMYY
-56 NNRWMPIYMN
+56 NDRWVTIYMN
-66 LKKVTPDE
+66 LTKVSPEE
-74 DQLILNG
+74 DQLVING

-87 SDGTFLHISFAF
+87 SDGTFLHRRFSFP
-99 TSRYMGDAD
+99 SGYMGDAD
-108 CYVKASLGTPKPV
+108 CYVKASGGSPAPV
-121 PTLNVT
+121 PTLSVT

-136 KRTSGSNTVITL
+136 TKTSGSNT
-148 ICDTGYTFDGVPTV
+148 D
-162 TYGGDPDDPFAEA
+162 
-175 STADMTV
+175 
-182 SGDIATFSLA
+182 
-192 TDSYGG
+192 
-198 SATLNGNTKPK
+198 
-209 PVKPVSVTNNVS
+209 
-221 HTTYKTEVQGINTK
+221 
-235 ITLTCDGGYTFEG
+235 
-248 VPRITYGQSEHAYM
+248 
-262 TVSGNV
+262 
-268 ATFTLATVSYNGVAI
+268 
-283 LEGKTKTV
+283 
-291 VVINNVAH
+291 
-299 TTYKK
+299 
-304 EVQGKNTVITLTC
+304 ITLTC
-317 DDGYTFDG
+317 DDGFTFDG
-325 VPRITYGQSV
+325 V
-335 HTDMTVS
+335 
-342 GNVATFSLA
+342 
-351 TDSYGGSCILEGK
+351 
-364 TRAVAPPV
+364 
-372 QPVSV
+372 
-377 TNNVAHTTYQKEVQ
+377 
-391 GDNTVITLTCDSGYT
+391 
-406 FDGTPTVTY
+406 PTVTY

-420 DPFAEGTTEN
+420 DPFAESTTEN

-435 NVATFTLAT
+435 NVATFSLAT
-444 ASYGGFAKLDG
+444 ASYGGSATLSG
-455 NTKEVIPEL
+455 RTKEVIPEP

-477 DPFTEVT
+477 DPFSEST

-495 FDGVPTVKYVKTS
+495 FDGVPTVKYVNTT
-508 GQQTILAATLNETNT
+508 GQQTTVSTTVNGENT

-545 PVVPTEPTV
+545 PVAPTEPTV

-566 ADGHSVTVNL
+566 VDGHSLTVNL
-576 SSNNVMLNVSCAYVA
+576 SSTKVMLNVSCAYVA

-600 VTVKV
+600 VTVNV
-605 VVKPL
+605 VVDEVK
-610 VDSSNVTSNASVTL
+610 DQNNVSSNASVTL

-634 ISGESKKALRIDY
+634 ISGESKQAMRIDY
-647 YLSGCSTATQ
+647 NLSGCTPVAQ
-657 PTYCFVGEPIT
+657 PTYCFVGEPLTI
-668 FTLNADS
+668 TLNADS
-675 GNEFDEPDK
+675 GNVFDEPDK
-684 CKLIG
+684 CKITG
-689 YSVFAPVY
+689 YSTFAPLYIV
-697 TSPMEISEDK
+697 PMTISQDK

-712 TITPTVGTSQRD
+712 TITPTVGSADRD
-724 DFYIEVHGVANPQS
+724 DWYIIVEGVANPQS

-754 KNLEDFANAR
+754 KNLEDFATAR
-764 FVPYTGEVG
+764 FVQYTGDVG

-806 MCGNFMVDTTVYNLT
+806 MCGNFMVDTTVYNLA

-846 ELNMF
+846 ELNLF

-861 VDLIGHTVSLEL
+861 VDLIGSTVSLEL

-946 TPSSRLTK
+946 TASSRLTK

>member
-1 MSTYNINYNFERCT
+1 MASTYNINYNFERCT
-15 DKGSDKTFVNDGSMW
+15 DKGSDKTFYNDGATW
-30 CHVKAEAV
+30 CHIKAEAV
-38 NGCTFKEEDTD
+38 NGCTFVENDAA
-49 CKIEMFY
+49 CKIEMYY
-56 NNRWMPIYMN
+56 NDRWVPIYMN
-66 LKKVTPDE
+66 LTKVSPEE
-74 DQLILNG
+74 DQLVING

-87 SDGTFLHISFAF
+87 SDGTFLHRRFSFP
-99 TSRYMGDAD
+99 SGYMGDAD
-108 CYVKASLGTPKPV
+108 CYVKASGGSPAPV

-136 KRTSGSNTVITL
+136 TKTSGS
-148 ICDTGYTFDGVPTV
+148 
-162 TYGGDPDDPFAEA
+162 
-175 STADMTV
+175 
-182 SGDIATFSLA
+182 
-192 TDSYGG
+192 
-198 SATLNGNTKPK
+198 
-209 PVKPVSVTNNVS
+209 
-221 HTTYKTEVQGINTK
+221 
-235 ITLTCDGGYTFEG
+235 
-248 VPRITYGQSEHAYM
+248 
-262 TVSGNV
+262 
-268 ATFTLATVSYNGVAI
+268 
-283 LEGKTKTV
+283 
-291 VVINNVAH
+291 
-299 TTYKK
+299 
-304 EVQGKNTVITLTC
+304 NTVITLTC
-317 DDGYTFDG
+317 DDGFTFDG
-325 VPRITYGQSV
+325 V
-335 HTDMTVS
+335 
-342 GNVATFSLA
+342 
-351 TDSYGGSCILEGK
+351 
-364 TRAVAPPV
+364 
-372 QPVSV
+372 
-377 TNNVAHTTYQKEVQ
+377 
-391 GDNTVITLTCDSGYT
+391 
-406 FDGTPTVTY
+406 PTVTY

-420 DPFAEGTTEN
+420 DPFSEGTTEN

-444 ASYGGFAKLDG
+444 ASYGGYATLDG
-455 NTKEVIPEL
+455 STKEVIPEP

-477 DPFTEVT
+477 DPFSEST

-495 FDGVPTVKYVKTS
+495 FDGVPTVTYVNTS
-508 GQQTILAATLNETNT
+508 GQQTFVPTTVNGENT

-535 VSLDGNTKTK
+535 VSLDGNTKPK
-545 PVVPTEPTV
+545 PVAPTEPTV

-566 ADGHSVTVNL
+566 VDGHSVTVNL
-576 SSNNVMLNVSCAYVA
+576 SSKKVMLNVSCAYVS

-600 VTVKV
+600 VTVNV
-605 VVKPL
+605 VVDDIK
-610 VDSSNVTSNASVTL
+610 DTDNVTSNASVTL

-634 ISGESKKALRIDY
+634 ISGESKKAIRIDY
-647 YLSGCSTATQ
+647 TLTGCTPVAQ
-657 PTYCFVGEPIT
+657 PTYCFVGEPLTI
-668 FTLNADS
+668 TLNADS
-675 GNEFDEPDK
+675 GNVFDEPDK
-684 CKLIG
+684 CKLTG
-689 YSVFAPVY
+689 YSQFATPYIV
-697 TSPMEISEDK
+697 PMTISEDK

-712 TITPTVGTSQRD
+712 TITPTVGSADRD
-724 DFYIEVHGVANPQS
+724 DWYIIVDGVANPQS

-754 KNLEDFANAR
+754 KNLEDFATAR
-764 FVPYTGEVG
+764 FVQYTGDVG

-806 MCGNFMVDTTVYNLT
+806 MCGNFMVDTTVYNLA

-846 ELNMF
+846 ELNLF
-851 VPFIGLESLP
+851 VPFIGLETLP
-861 VDLIGHTVSLEL
+861 VDLIGSTVSLEL
-873 RVNLLGGGGVY
+873 RVNLIGGGGVY

-946 TPSSRLTK
+946 TASSRLTK